1 MTRLIRI
8 VMAAALCGCA
18 ASPAPQAAAPA
29 PARIDSATFT
39 TLWRQGQTWPQ
50 FRDAIDARPQMWAR
64 TQSLVAIPD
73 AVVQR
78 ARNAGSWKLMIVA
91 DDDCSDSGNVIPYL
105 ARLSELAPNLELRIV
120 PDELGRRVKE
130 THRTPDGRGAIP
142 TLVVLDAGF
151 NDGGCWVERPAQ
163 LQYWFMTR
171 GNELLDTDTDTY
183 RREKQGWY
191 DFDHGASTLDEV
203 LSVVEAAA
211 TTRPRCGIPPHAY

>member
-120 PDELGRRVKE
+120 PDELGTRVKE
-130 THRTPDGRGAIP
+130 THRTPDGRTAIP

-151 NDGGCWVERPAQ
+151 NDRGCWVERPAQ
-163 LQYWFMTR
+163 LQHWFMTR
-171 GNELLDTDTDTY
+171 GSVLLDTDTDTY

-203 LSVVEAAA
+203 LSVVEAAG
-211 TTRPRCGIPPHAY
+211 TSRPRCGITPHAF